1 MAPSKKLQDLLFVD
15 TETTG
20 LDPTKHELLE
30 VAAIRTSPDGGTIL
44 QTYEAKLF
52 PLHLETAEAKA
63 LEINKYSAAEWT
75 VEKCMKPEIVVDNL
89 QRMAGN
95 TVLVGQNVSF
105 DEGFLSPLF
114 TRLGMKPPWGY
125 HKIDTVSLAWP
136 LYFNNAELPGLSLE
150 KLCKFLGVE
159 AMPTHRAAADV
170 EACRQVYLK
179 LMERWTILTNNQIA
193 QP

>member
-1 MAPSKKLQDLLFVD
+1 MPQPKRLQDLLFVD

-30 VAAIRTSPDGGTIL
+30 VAAIRTDPTGTTIISKYQATL
-44 QTYEAKLF
+44 K
-52 PLHLETAEAKA
+52 PMHLERAEPKA
-63 LEINKYSAAEWT
+63 LEVNGYAQWKNEPCT
-75 VEKCMKPEIVVDNL
+75 EPGDVVDAL
-89 QRMAGN
+89 QKLAIG

-125 HKIDTVSLAWP
+125 HKVDTVALAWP
-136 LYFNNAELPGLSLE
+136 LFVTTALEGLSLG
-150 KLCKFLGVE
+150 KLCDYLGV
-159 AMPTHRAAADV
+159 ASTPTHRAAADA

-179 LMERWTILTNNQIA
+179 LMEKTATAFKYL
-193 QP
+193 

>member
-1 MAPSKKLQDLLFVD
+1 MDPTKKPQDLLFVD

-20 LDPTKHELLE
+20 LDSTKHELLE
-30 VAAIRTSPDGGTIL
+30 VAAIRTSPDGRKIISRF
-44 QTYEAKLF
+44 EAKLF
-52 PLHLETAEAKA
+52 PLHLETAEPKA
-63 LEINKYSAAEWT
+63 LEVNKYSAADWT
-75 VEKCMKPEIVVDNL
+75 VDKCVMPEVVVDAL
-89 QRMAGN
+89 QQMAGN

-125 HKIDTVSLAWP
+125 HKVDTVTLAWP
-136 LYFNNAELPGLSLE
+136 LFVNTDLPGLSLE

-159 AMPTHRAAADV
+159 SMPTHRAAADV

-179 LMERWTILTNNQIA
+179 LMERWAILTNNQIA